1 MSVWDS
7 VERSQPA
14 EVLVHEI
21 EDQKD
26 QWEEKHRSQGR
37 HDSGVDGVETS
48 RRVQWEG
55 SGKMRENE
63 GRVWLRNQEGY

>member
-1 MSVWDS
+1 VSVWDS

-26 QWEEKHRSQGR
+26 QWEEKHLGQGR
-37 HDSGVDGVETS
+37 HDSGVGRLRASKKSKVG
-48 RRVQWEG
+48 G
-55 SGKMRENE
+55 SGQMR
-63 GRVWLRNQEGY
+63 

>member
-26 QWEEKHRSQGR
+26 QWEEKQLCQGR
-37 HDSGVDGVETS
+37 HDSGVGGVEGLQKS
-48 RRVQWEG
+48 KVGG
-55 SGKMRENE
+55 SEQMR
-63 GRVWLRNQEGY
+63 

>member
-1 MSVWDS
+1 VSVWDS

-26 QWEEKHRSQGR
+26 QWEEKHLSQGR
-37 HDSGVDGVETS
+37 HDSGVGGVEGLQKST
-48 RRVQWEG
+48 VG
-55 SGKMRENE
+55 GI
-63 GRVWLRNQEGY
+63 